1 MVLKFLSFF
10 SKKKFKVKLTK
21 ENEIQSRLRK
31 ISHLVGSSLRNPD
44 LYIEALTHRS
54 GVTLSPVKNN
64 QSNERL
70 EFLGDSVLNLIVT
83 EYTFSKF
90 KNEDEGKLTNIR
102 SRFVNKEILLNV
114 ANKLEMSKLLFINE
128 NAASAIESGA
138 KSILADSVE
147 ALIGAIY
154 LDLGIGVTK
163 KFVDKYIIKPNIKL
177 IYVEDQNFKSQL
189 LEYCQANK
197 LNIPKYDIIG
207 ETGPQHAKQFT
218 VQVSIGGKILGY
230 GTGKTKKSAEQLA
243 AKEAITKIKRKRK

>member
-1 MVLKFLSFF
+1 MVFKFFTLF
-10 SKKKFKVKLTK
+10 SNKKNKK
-21 ENEIQSRLRK
+21 ENEIQNRLRK
-31 ISHLVGSSLRNPD
+31 ISRLVGSSLRNPD
-44 LYIEALTHRS
+44 LYIEAITHRS
-54 GVTLSPVKNN
+54 GVTLSPLKNT

-83 EYTFSKF
+83 EYTFLKF

-114 ANKLEMSKLLFINE
+114 ANKIGMSKLLFINE

-147 ALIGAIY
+147 ALIGTIY
-154 LDLGIGVTK
+154 LDLGIEASR
-163 KFVDKYIIKPNIKL
+163 KFVEKYIIKPNFKL
-177 IYVEDQNFKSQL
+177 IYVDDQNFKSQL
-189 LEYCQANK
+189 LEYCQAKK
-197 LNIPKYDIIG
+197 LNIPKYEIVE

-218 VQVSIGGKILGY
+218 VQVSIGGKILGF
-230 GTGKTKKSAEQLA
+230 GKGKTKKSAEQLA